1 MHAPPPA
8 VLEPALAC
16 HVPPEVADRVDLIS
30 RLSVDWGPG
39 SAGHGPGGPR
49 AVIGVETRD
58 GVATV
63 AGLKYKQGMEE
74 TPRRIRLT
82 QWAAHN
88 GIPHRIARQMMASG
102 TLPGDLDPIKIGRF
116 WFVRA
121 PDEAPRETVLYAR
134 VSSRD
139 QKSDLDR
146 QKLRLLEHAQRERIT
161 VGDVVTEIGS
171 GLNGARPKLVR
182 MLERPR
188 LVFVLIE
195 HRERLARFGFE
206 MVDAA
211 APRSGRACHRRR

>member
-1 MHAPPPA
+1 
-8 VLEPALAC
+8 
-16 HVPPEVADRVDLIS
+16 
-30 RLSVDWGPG
+30 
-39 SAGHGPGGPR
+39 
-49 AVIGVETRD
+49 
-58 GVATV
+58 
-63 AGLKYKQGMEE
+63 MEE

-161 VGDVVTEIGS
+161 VDDVVTEIGS

-188 LVFVLIE
+188 LAFVLIE

-206 MVDAA
+206 MVDALLRARGGRVIVVDDREVEDDLVRDMTEVLTSLCARLYGRRSA
-211 APRSGRACHRRR
+211 ARRAQRALEAARG